1 MKVEKHTAEAL
12 IAEASEATA
21 ALETQ
26 VRIDLSLY
34 FVASLKSLSLQ
45 KQQLLTQMNETAAK
59 NAELAVRLI
68 SSSSFSF
75 FLSLS
80 FFFFPCLW
88 EGGGAAHQWR
98 PSVETTRNREAA
110 RRTRPHPESQGD

>member
-34 FVASLKSLSLQ
+34 FVASLK
-45 KQQLLTQMNETAAK
+45 
-59 NAELAVRLI
+59 
-68 SSSSFSF
+68 
-75 FLSLS
+75 
-80 FFFFPCLW
+80 
-88 EGGGAAHQWR
+88 
-98 PSVETTRNREAA
+98 
-110 RRTRPHPESQGD
+110 